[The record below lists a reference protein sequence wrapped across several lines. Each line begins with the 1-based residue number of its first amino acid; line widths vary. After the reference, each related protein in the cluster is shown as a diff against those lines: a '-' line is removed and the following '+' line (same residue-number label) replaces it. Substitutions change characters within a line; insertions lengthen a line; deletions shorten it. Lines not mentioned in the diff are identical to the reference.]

1 MNSCIISFNLNCI
14 MQLMQFY
21 NIATKVSS
29 RKKCYYFLW
38 STWLV
43 IFNED
48 ELVSSKVRPVDLKI
62 FTMIQLTPWIPF
74 ICSSQFLSD
83 ILYCYDFFSQVS
95 GFFLKMNTAA
105 KWVSIFPCNIHYLCW
120 PAYVIMMV
128 ANVPAPNCHLGPL
141 LLTRFNFNP
150 SMDK

>member
-1 MNSCIISFNLNCI
+1 MQTVGMCVFYEISIYL
-14 MQLMQFY
+14 LLY
-21 NIATKVSS
+21 P
-29 RKKCYYFLW
+29 YLW
-38 STWLV
+38 SIFCDLQYPV

-105 KWVSIFPCNIHYLCW
+105 KWVSIFPCNILYLCW

-128 ANVPAPNCHLGPL
+128 ANVLAPNCHQGPL
-141 LLTRFNFNP
+141 LLTWFNFNP